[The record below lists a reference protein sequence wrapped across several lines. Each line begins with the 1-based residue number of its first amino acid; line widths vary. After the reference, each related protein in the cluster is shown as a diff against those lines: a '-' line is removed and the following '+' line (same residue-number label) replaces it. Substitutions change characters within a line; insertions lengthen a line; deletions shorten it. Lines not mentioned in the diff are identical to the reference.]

1 MDCCGIVFVKDRPST
16 ISCLLDVA
24 NSGHQLASVVWW
36 LPVVTE
42 SKKVA
47 ADVQFP
53 LAVLVGAAEQ
63 TWEDGVSY
71 LYHIW
76 RAVSS
81 SNTNSKMLSVQKW
94 VA

>member
-1 MDCCGIVFVKDRPST
+1 MAD
-16 ISCLLDVA
+16 
-24 NSGHQLASVVWW
+24 SGQQLVSVIWQ

-42 SKKVA
+42 SKKAA

-53 LAVLVGAAEQ
+53 PAVLIVVAEQ

-94 VA
+94 RA